1 MQVLVVLSFLNFLI
15 FRVHFKSPTELRDIL
30 INQRRKVNEFA
41 DWTGRVSRSRATGK
55 PKQQQQKQRTE
66 NMQQMMLSS
75 SSASSSPAPT
85 PHPPAS
91 SPAPLLHVAAPLPH
105 PPHHGMTNYHQHPQQ
120 HQQHHQQ
127 QPHANT
133 VYSGNASTFYQQNQ
147 NTQQQYAAP
156 GFHPT
161 FPQTLPDYSQP
172 QYHANLASD
181 TFGKSVGVGSITAVS
196 DVINGEGGMPL
207 L

>member
-1 MQVLVVLSFLNFLI
+1 
-15 FRVHFKSPTELRDIL
+15 
-30 INQRRKVNEFA
+30 
-41 DWTGRVSRSRATGK
+41 
-55 PKQQQQKQRTE
+55 
-66 NMQQMMLSS
+66 MQQMMLSS

-105 PPHHGMTNYHQHPQQ
+105 PPHHGMTGYQHQHPQQ

-127 QPHANT
+127 QPHANA